1 MAQRHA
7 AVTMA
12 LVLGMLAGRA
22 AAQGMVAPMTGGG
35 SGGGPV
41 VVHPDDPNDP
51 RVQEYARQQKH
62 RVEVEKELCKLRADY
77 FGTMRNVEIRQAGIS
92 KLRKYRDPA
101 LYPSLLKIFKKEK
114 MDVRGTIL
122 DMLADAK
129 SDLGDTTL
137 AWGAIFDESKE
148 YRDASS
154 RRLMQRLRDSSTQVT
169 PRIKGVIAEGLKT
182 GTEEEMG
189 AAAHLAQTLK
199 LYEAIP
205 LLISAQ
211 VGGSTVAT
219 GAGGPE
225 TSLAWI
231 LVGTQTAYVS
241 DLTPVVGDHAVGFDP
256 TVSVV
261 TEGTVL
267 SVQDAVVI
275 TYRFEVHNALVGMS
289 SEAWG
294 QPTDRLGFDIPKW
307 RKWYTDDFL
316 PAMAQK
322 QEAAKATGP
331 AGGDDG
337 KK

>member
-1 MAQRHA
+1 
-7 AVTMA
+7 MA
-12 LVLGMLAGRA
+12 LILGSLAGRA
-22 AAQGMVAPMTGGG
+22 AAQGMSAPMTG
-35 SGGGPV
+35 SGGPPV

-62 RVEVEKELCKLRADY
+62 RVEVEKELYKLRADY

-92 KLRKYRDPA
+92 KLRKYTDPA

-129 SDLGDTTL
+129 TDVADTTL

-148 YRDASS
+148 YRDASAK
-154 RRLMQRLRDSSTQVT
+154 RLTKRLHDSSDQVT
-169 PRIKGVIAEGLKT
+169 PRIKGVIAQGLKE
-182 GTEEEMG
+182 GTEEEAG
-189 AAAHLAQTLK
+189 AAAHLAQNLK

-211 VGGSTVAT
+211 LGGGTTVGT
-219 GAGGPE
+219 GTGGPE

-289 SEAWG
+289 SDAWG
-294 QPTDRLGFDIPKW
+294 QPTDKLGFDIPKW
-307 RKWYTDDFL
+307 RQWYTDDFL
-316 PAMAQK
+316 PHM
-322 QEAAKATGP
+322 AAKAESAKAAAP
-331 AGGDDG
+331 DGGG
-337 KK
+337 K